1 MQHLYLL
8 KYCAAVQMQYFH
20 LIQVY
25 ISQANVVHFTPLHLS
40 DSLSYKFHVR
50 LLFFFF
56 LINKLF
62 LKHLGLA
69 ENMQPKTLFFWD
81 HK

>member
-62 LKHLGLA
+62 FKTSGIGWKYAA
-69 ENMQPKTLFFWD
+69 EDLVFLRS
-81 HK
+81 